1 MSFKEPRTETEHRIE
16 LPEPVVES
24 LADELATV
32 DEPTVD
38 DARGLAFDRVD
49 QSFQFRTESGEDL
62 VDALERR
69 LSN

>member
-1 MSFKEPRTETEHRIE
+1 MSFKEPRTETEHSIE

-24 LADELATV
+24 LADELASL

-38 DARGLAFDRVD
+38 EARDAAFDRVER
-49 QSFQFRTESGEDL
+49 RTEFVTEDGE
-62 VDALERR
+62 ALAAVVERR